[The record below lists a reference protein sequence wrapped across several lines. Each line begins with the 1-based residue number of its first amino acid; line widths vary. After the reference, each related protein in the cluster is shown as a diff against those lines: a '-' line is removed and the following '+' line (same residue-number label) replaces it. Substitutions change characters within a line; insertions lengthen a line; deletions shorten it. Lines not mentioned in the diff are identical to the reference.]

1 MSENVAASGELNIS
15 FTGRIAGWSARYRWL
30 VLAGTLVVLVLAIFL
45 NITVGVET
53 TEVFGAD
60 DSRHGQVLIEDR
72 FEETVPLAELI
83 LFSNP
88 SLDIDDPTFRATVE
102 SLVAELRN
110 LEGVA
115 SVASYYDTGLEF
127 MVSEDRRVLMVR
139 LVFEPGDS
147 DELLEFVA
155 PVVDS
160 VNNANDRAAGDGF
173 EIEQFGD
180 TSVNKA
186 FDDLILEDFEKV
198 TKTALGGGLII
209 MVLVFGSVV
218 AAAIP
223 LVMAMMAIFITIGAA
238 VLVSQT
244 YALQEFYL
252 QLVLLMGL
260 AVGIDYSLFIV
271 SRFREERAAGRLKL
285 EAIRAA
291 SNTAGRAV
299 FYAGITVVVSLI
311 GLVLTGDELF
321 IGMGIGAVI
330 VVLFAIVLSLT
341 LLPAV
346 LSLLGDG
353 VNWLRIPGLG
363 RPSRGGGVW
372 GTIIGVVLARPAIF
386 ATVTAAAL
394 IALSL
399 PVFSLHIGQ
408 PPFTSDLLPSGFE
421 FKRGMELLEENFTLA
436 ETSPLMVVVD
446 PGKDGDV
453 NTPEVQAAVATF
465 IEAVERDEAFVP
477 PFGIQV
483 SPTGNLLVISVPVA
497 GIDDEDLA
505 EAGVRKLRNDLIP
518 NTLEGT
524 AGIEAFVSDEFGA
537 ASTIDSRDNVKA
549 RAPIVFA
556 FVLGLAFLLLLLM
569 FRSII
574 IPVKAI
580 VLNLLSVGAAY
591 GVLVLVFQVGIGE
604 SILDFKATGVIEIF
618 MPLFLFAVLFGLSM
632 DYHMLLL
639 SRIKEAYDG
648 GYSNEESVSIG
659 ITRTAALIT
668 SAAAIMVLVF
678 GSFLLAGFVFFK
690 QMGVGLGVAVLIDAT
705 VIRAV
710 LLPASMKL
718 LGDWNWYLPRWLD
731 WIPRIS
737 AEGSREVEVIPTGDD

>member
-1 MSENVAASGELNIS
+1 MSANGAALDRRILS
-15 FTGRIAGWSARYRWL
+15 FTGRIAGWSARHRWL
-30 VLAGTLVVLVLAIFL
+30 VLGGSVAVLTVAFL
-45 NITVGVET
+45 LNGTVGVET
-53 TEVFGAD
+53 TEVFGAGD
-60 DSRHGQVLIEDR
+60 ARKGQLLIEDR
-72 FEETVPLAELI
+72 FEETEPLAELI

-102 SLVAELRN
+102 PLVAELRN
-110 LEGVA
+110 LEGIA
-115 SVASYYDTGLEF
+115 FVASYYDTGLDF
-127 MVSEDRRVLMVR
+127 MVSEDRHALMVR

-147 DELLEFVA
+147 DELLEFVK
-155 PVVDS
+155 PVIATVHD
-160 VNNANDRAAGDGF
+160 ANDRAAGDGF

-198 TKTALGGGLII
+198 TLTALVGGLII
-209 MVLVFGSVV
+209 MVLAFGSVV
-218 AAAIP
+218 AAVIP
-223 LVMAMMAIFITIGAA
+223 LAMAMTAIFLTIGAA
-238 VLVSQT
+238 VLVSQA

-271 SRFREERAAGRLKL
+271 SRFREERAAGRPKL
-285 EAIRAA
+285 EAIQVA
-291 SNTAGRAV
+291 SDTTGRAV

-330 VVLFAIVLSLT
+330 VVLFAITLSLT
-341 LLPAV
+341 LLPAI
-346 LSLLGDG
+346 LSLLGDR
-353 VNWLRIPGLG
+353 VNWLRLPGLG
-363 RPSRGGGVW
+363 RPSSGGGIW
-372 GTIIGVVLARPAIF
+372 GAITDRVLARPAIF
-386 ATVTAAAL
+386 ASVTGAAL

-408 PPFTSDLLPSGFE
+408 APFTSDLLPSGFE
-421 FKRGMELLEENFTLA
+421 FKRGMEILEENFTLA
-436 ETSPLMVVVD
+436 ETSPLQVVID
-446 PGKDGDV
+446 PGEDGDV
-453 NTPEVQAAVATF
+453 NTPEIQATVAGF
-465 IEAVERDEAFVP
+465 IEAVEKDDAFVP
-477 PFGIQV
+477 PFNTQV
-483 SPTGNLLVISVPVA
+483 SLTGNLMFISLPVA
-497 GIDDEDLA
+497 GIDNEDLA
-505 EAGVRKLRNDLIP
+505 EAAVRSLRDDFVP
-518 NTLEGT
+518 NFFG
-524 AGIEAFVSDEFGA
+524 ANADIKVYVSDEFGA
-537 ASTIDSRDNVKA
+537 ASNVDSRDNVKA
-549 RAPIVFA
+549 KAPIVFA

-580 VLNLLSVGAAY
+580 LLNLLSVGAAY
-591 GVLVLVFQVGIGE
+591 GVLVLVFQEGIGE
-604 SILDFKATGVIEIF
+604 EILDFKATGVIEIF

-639 SRIKEAYDG
+639 NRVKEAYDG

-659 ITRTAALIT
+659 IKRTAALIT

-678 GSFLLAGFVFFK
+678 GSFLLSGFVFFK

-718 LGDWNWYLPRWLD
+718 LGDWNWYLPKWLE
-731 WIPRIS
+731 WLPRFAPEGPRE
-737 AEGSREVEVIPTGDD
+737 AEAAADD

>member
-1 MSENVAASGELNIS
+1 MSQNITANGELRLS
-15 FTGRIAGWSARYRWL
+15 FTGRIAGWSADHRWF
-30 VLAGTLVVLVLAIFL
+30 VLAGVVALLAAALFL
-45 NITVGVET
+45 SSTPGVET
-53 TEVFGAD
+53 TEVFGAG
-60 DSRHGQVLIEDR
+60 DSRHGQLLIEDR
-72 FEETVPLAELI
+72 FEKTEPLAELI

-88 SLDIDDPTFRATVE
+88 SLDVDDLAFRSVVDA
-102 SLVAELRN
+102 LVTELRD

-115 SVASYYDTGLEF
+115 SVASFYDTGLAF

-155 PVVDS
+155 PVIES
-160 VNNANDRAAGDGF
+160 VSDANQAAGEDF
-173 EIEQFGD
+173 EVELFGD

-186 FDDLILEDFEKV
+186 FDDVIIEDFEKV
-198 TKTALGGGLII
+198 TVAALVGGLII
-209 MVLVFGSVV
+209 MVLAFGSVV

-223 LVMAMMAIFITIGAA
+223 LIMAITAIFLTIGVT
-238 VLVSQT
+238 VLVSQV

-252 QLVLLMGL
+252 QLVLLIGL

-271 SRFREERAAGRLKL
+271 SRFREERAAGHPKL
-285 EAIRAA
+285 EAIQAA
-291 SNTAGRAV
+291 SNTTGRAV
-299 FYAGITVVVSLI
+299 FYAGLTVMVSLT
-311 GLVLTGDELF
+311 GLALTGDELF

-330 VVLFAIVLSLT
+330 VVLFAVVLSLT

-346 LSLLGDG
+346 LSLLGDR

-363 RPSRGGGVW
+363 RPSSGGGIW
-372 GTIIGVVLARPAIF
+372 GAIIGAVLARPAIF

-394 IALSL
+394 IAVSL
-399 PVFSLHIGQ
+399 PVFSLHIGTA
-408 PPFTSDLLPSGFE
+408 PFTSELLPSGFE
-421 FKRGMELLEENFTLA
+421 FKRGMELLEENFDLS
-436 ETSPLMVVVD
+436 ETSPLVVVVD

-453 NTPEVQAAVATF
+453 DIPEIQAAVAMF
-465 IEAVERDEAFVP
+465 MEAVERDDAFVP
-477 PFGIQV
+477 PFGTQI
-483 SPTGNLLVISVPVA
+483 SPSGNLMVIRVPVA

-505 EAGVRKLRNDLIP
+505 EAAVRKLRNDLVP
-518 NTLEGT
+518 NTLEGV
-524 AGIEAFVSDEFGA
+524 AGIEVFVSDEFGA
-537 ASTIDSRDNVKA
+537 ASTVDSRDNVKSK
-549 RAPIVFA
+549 APIVFA
-556 FVLGLAFLLLLLM
+556 FVLGLAFLLLLVM

-591 GVLVLVFQVGIGE
+591 GVLVLVFQNGIGE

-639 SRIKEAYDG
+639 SRVKEAYDA
-648 GYSNEESVSIG
+648 GYSNDESVSIG

-678 GSFLLAGFVFFK
+678 GAFLLSGFVFFK
-690 QMGVGLGVAVLIDAT
+690 QMGLGLGVAILIDAT

-718 LGDWNWYLPRWLD
+718 LGDWNWYLPRWLG
-731 WIPRIS
+731 WLPRF
-737 AEGSREVEVIPTGDD
+737 A